1 MTQITPNKTFPKW
14 LDEQPSSAVWES
26 KSPYACPVCCYLRD
40 TVGGWCAVYE
50 SSIEAGGNV
59 MLLSPNHRIR
69 RLVVRLDRTP
79 GTRIGKQQIAE
90 YVQDIWF
97 LNTIDE
103 EARIEQ
109 KRADDLKQRFV
120 DWGW

>member
-1 MTQITPNKTFPKW
+1 
-14 LDEQPSSAVWES
+14 
-26 KSPYACPVCCYLRD
+26 
-40 TVGGWCAVYE
+40 
-50 SSIEAGGNV
+50 